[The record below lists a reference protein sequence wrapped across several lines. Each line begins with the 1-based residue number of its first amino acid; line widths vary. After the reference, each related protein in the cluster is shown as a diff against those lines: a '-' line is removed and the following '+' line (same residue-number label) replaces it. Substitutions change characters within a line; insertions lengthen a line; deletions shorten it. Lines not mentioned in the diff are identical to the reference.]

1 MNRSI
6 AYALASA
13 LLFGASTP
21 LAKQLLDQVP
31 PLLLGGLLYL
41 GAGLGLLLYRLL
53 RDRGW
58 RHPGLHGHDWG
69 WLGAA
74 IAVGGVIGTAAL
86 MFGLQLSSAASASL
100 LLNLEAVFT
109 ALLAWL
115 VFREHASRRV
125 VTGMLAIV
133 AGGLLLAW
141 PTDPAATA
149 TSAASAA
156 LTGTGAALIAPSA
169 WAAASAAWLGPLLV
183 ALACLCWAIDNNLTR
198 KVAAADALFIAG
210 SRGLVAG
217 VVSSG
222 AALALG
228 ATWPATGPA
237 LAAMLVG
244 LLGYGVSLV
253 LFVLA
258 LRGLGTARAS
268 AYFATAPFIGV
279 ALSLLLLGEATS
291 WLFWL
296 AGLLMAVGVWL
307 HLGERHAHLHPHEAQ
322 EHEHWHAHDAHH
334 SHTHEGGAGPE
345 SPLGHRHWHR
355 HEALT
360 HRHPHYP
367 DTHHQ
372 HRH

>member
-74 IAVGGVIGTAAL
+74 IAIGGVIGTATL

-141 PTDPAATA
+141 PTDPATSA
-149 TSAASAA
+149 TSAATAA
-156 LTGTGAALIAPSA
+156 LTGTGAALLAPSA

-198 KVAAADALFIAG
+198 KVAAADAVFIAG

-217 VVSSG
+217 LVSSG

-228 ATWPATGPA
+228 AAWPTTGPA

-279 ALSLLLLGEATS
+279 ALSLLLLGEATT

-307 HLGERHAHLHPHEAQ
+307 HLGERHAHLHQHEAQ

-334 SHTHEGGAGPE
+334 AHTHEAGTGTE
-345 SPLGHRHWHR
+345 SLLGHRHWHR
-355 HEALT
+355 HEPLT

>member
-149 TSAASAA
+149 AVAAAGAGS
-156 LTGTGAALIAPSA
+156 GAALVAPST
-169 WAAASAAWLGPLLV
+169 WATASAAWLGPLLV

-198 KVAAADALFIAG
+198 KVAAADAVFIAG
-210 SRGLVAG
+210 SRGLAVG
-217 VVSSG
+217 VVSGG

-228 ATWPATGPA
+228 AAWPATGPT

-307 HLGERHAHLHPHEAQ
+307 HLGERHAHLHQHEAQ
-322 EHEHWHAHDAHH
+322 EHEHWHTHDAHH
-334 SHTHEGGAGPE
+334 RHTHEGANAGA
-345 SPLGHRHWHR
+345 SPGIAGHRHWHR
-355 HEALT
+355 HEPLT

>member
-74 IAVGGVIGTAAL
+74 IAIGGVIGTATL

-141 PTDPAATA
+141 PTDPATSA
-149 TSAASAA
+149 TSAATAA
-156 LTGTGAALIAPSA
+156 LTGTGAALLAPSA

-198 KVAAADALFIAG
+198 KVAAADAVFIAG

-217 VVSSG
+217 LVSSG
-222 AALALG
+222 AAL
-228 ATWPATGPA
+228 
-237 LAAMLVG
+237 
-244 LLGYGVSLV
+244 
-253 LFVLA
+253 
-258 LRGLGTARAS
+258 
-268 AYFATAPFIGV
+268 
-279 ALSLLLLGEATS
+279 LSLI
-291 WLFWL
+291 
-296 AGLLMAVGVWL
+296 
-307 HLGERHAHLHPHEAQ
+307 HI
-322 EHEHWHAHDAHH
+322 
-334 SHTHEGGAGPE
+334 
-345 SPLGHRHWHR
+345 
-355 HEALT
+355 
-360 HRHPHYP
+360 
-367 DTHHQ
+367 
-372 HRH
+372 

>member
-1 MNRSI
+1 MNRAI

-58 RHPGLHGHDWG
+58 RHPGLQGRDWG

-74 IAVGGVIGTAAL
+74 IAIGGVLGTGAL

-149 TSAASAA
+149 AAAA
-156 LTGTGAALIAPSA
+156 TAGAAGAGLVAPSA
-169 WAAASAAWLGPLLV
+169 WAAASAWLGPLLV

-228 ATWPATGPA
+228 AAWPAAGPA

-279 ALSLLLLGEATS
+279 ALSLLLLGEATT

-296 AGLLMAVGVWL
+296 AGLLMAAGVWL
-307 HLGERHAHLHPHEAQ
+307 HLGERHAHLHQHEAQ
-322 EHEHWHAHDAHH
+322 EHEHWHQHDAHH
-334 SHTHEGGAGPE
+334 QHTHEGGARPE

-355 HEALT
+355 HEPLT

>member
-69 WLGAA
+69 WLGGA
-74 IAVGGVIGTAAL
+74 IVVGGVVGTAAL

-149 TSAASAA
+149 AATA
-156 LTGTGAALIAPSA
+156 TGAALVVPSA
-169 WAAASAAWLGPLLV
+169 WAAASAAPLLTTPATSPRLPAMNTASAAATLRV
-183 ALACLCWAIDNNLTR
+183 RLLSMAQHRQATDTSSSPPATMASMPVTTRALAC
-198 KVAAADALFIAG
+198 
-210 SRGLVAG
+210 SRNTSQA
-217 VVSSG
+217 SS
-222 AALALG
+222 AVYTAC
-228 ATWPATGPA
+228 
-237 LAAMLVG
+237 
-244 LLGYGVSLV
+244 LLY
-253 LFVLA
+253 
-258 LRGLGTARAS
+258 
-268 AYFATAPFIGV
+268 
-279 ALSLLLLGEATS
+279 TS
-291 WLFWL
+291 
-296 AGLLMAVGVWL
+296 
-307 HLGERHAHLHPHEAQ
+307 P
-322 EHEHWHAHDAHH
+322 
-334 SHTHEGGAGPE
+334 
-345 SPLGHRHWHR
+345 SPR
-355 HEALT
+355 
-360 HRHPHYP
+360 
-367 DTHHQ
+367 DS
-372 HRH
+372 

>member
-1 MNRSI
+1 MNRAI
-6 AYALASA
+6 AYALGSA

-21 LAKQLLDQVP
+21 LAKQLLDTLP

-58 RHPGLHGHDWG
+58 QHPGLHGRDWG
-69 WLGAA
+69 WLGGA
-74 IAVGGVIGTAAL
+74 IAIGGVIGTATL
-86 MFGLQLSSAASASL
+86 MFGLQHTSAASASL
-100 LLNLEAVFT
+100 LLNLEAVYT

-115 VFREHASRRV
+115 VFREHASARV

-141 PTDPAATA
+141 PAEP
-149 TSAASAA
+149 SAAAAA
-156 LTGTGAALIAPSA
+156 LSNGPSA
-169 WAAASAAWLGPLLV
+169 WAAAGAWLGPLLV
-183 ALACLCWAIDNNLTR
+183 SVACLCWAIDNNLTR
-198 KVAAADALFIAG
+198 KVAAADAVFIAS

-217 VVSSG
+217 LVSTAG
-222 AALALG
+222 ALALG
-228 ATWPATGPA
+228 APWPPVGAT

-279 ALSLLLLGEATS
+279 AVALLLLGETTT
-291 WLFWL
+291 WLFWC

-307 HLGERHAHLHPHEAQ
+307 HLGERHAHTHRHEAQ
-322 EHEHWHAHDAHH
+322 EHEHWHLHDAHH
-334 SHTHEGGAGPE
+334 SHTHDSATAAGTSTGANRGL
-345 SPLGHRHWHR
+345 LGHRHWHR
-355 HEALT
+355 HEPLT

>member
-69 WLGAA
+69 GLGAA

-149 TSAASAA
+149 
-156 LTGTGAALIAPSA
+156 
-169 WAAASAAWLGPLLV
+169 AAATAAT
-183 ALACLCWAIDNNLTR
+183 AA
-198 KVAAADALFIAG
+198 VAAAGAG
-210 SRGLVAG
+210 AEAALVAP
-217 VVSSG
+217 STW
-222 AALALG
+222 
-228 ATWPATGPA
+228 AT
-237 LAAMLVG
+237 
-244 LLGYGVSLV
+244 
-253 LFVLA
+253 
-258 LRGLGTARAS
+258 
-268 AYFATAPFIGV
+268 
-279 ALSLLLLGEATS
+279 
-291 WLFWL
+291 
-296 AGLLMAVGVWL
+296 
-307 HLGERHAHLHPHEAQ
+307 
-322 EHEHWHAHDAHH
+322 
-334 SHTHEGGAGPE
+334 
-345 SPLGHRHWHR
+345 
-355 HEALT
+355 
-360 HRHPHYP
+360 
-367 DTHHQ
+367 
-372 HRH
+372 

>member
-74 IAVGGVIGTAAL
+74 IAIGGVVGTAAL

-149 TSAASAA
+149 AAATAATAAAATAATAAVAAAGAGAEAA
-156 LTGTGAALIAPSA
+156 LVAPST
-169 WAAASAAWLGPLLV
+169 WATASAAWLGPLLV
-183 ALACLCWAIDNNLTR
+183 ALACLGWAIDNNLTR
-198 KVAAADALFIAG
+198 KVAAADAVFIAG

-237 LAAMLVG
+237 LA
-244 LLGYGVSLV
+244 
-253 LFVLA
+253 
-258 LRGLGTARAS
+258 
-268 AYFATAPFIGV
+268 
-279 ALSLLLLGEATS
+279 
-291 WLFWL
+291 
-296 AGLLMAVGVWL
+296 
-307 HLGERHAHLHPHEAQ
+307 
-322 EHEHWHAHDAHH
+322 
-334 SHTHEGGAGPE
+334 
-345 SPLGHRHWHR
+345 
-355 HEALT
+355 
-360 HRHPHYP
+360 
-367 DTHHQ
+367 
-372 HRH
+372 

>member
-1 MNRSI
+1 MNRAI
-6 AYALASA
+6 AYALGSA

-21 LAKQLLDQVP
+21 LAKQLLDTLP

-58 RHPGLHGHDWG
+58 RHPGLHGRDWG
-69 WLGAA
+69 WLGGA
-74 IAVGGVIGTAAL
+74 IAIGGVIGTATL
-86 MFGLQLSSAASASL
+86 MFGLQHTSAASASL
-100 LLNLEAVFT
+100 LLNLEAVYT

-115 VFREHASRRV
+115 VFREHASARV

-141 PTDPAATA
+141 PAEP
-149 TSAASAA
+149 SAAAAA
-156 LTGTGAALIAPSA
+156 LSNGPSAGAAS
-169 WAAASAAWLGPLLV
+169 AWLGPLLV
-183 ALACLCWAIDNNLTR
+183 SVACLCWAIDNNLTR
-198 KVAAADALFIAG
+198 KVAAADAVFIAG

-217 VVSSG
+217 LVSTAG
-222 AALALG
+222 ALALG
-228 ATWPATGPA
+228 APWPPVGAT

-258 LRGLGTARAS
+258 LRDLGTARAS

-279 ALSLLLLGEATS
+279 AVALLLLGETTT
-291 WLFWL
+291 WLFWC

-307 HLGERHAHLHPHEAQ
+307 HLGERHAHRHRHEAQ
-322 EHEHWHAHDAHH
+322 EHEHWHLHDAHH
-334 SHTHEGGAGPE
+334 SHTHDSATAAGTSTGANPGL
-345 SPLGHRHWHR
+345 LGHRHWHR
-355 HEALT
+355 HEPLT

>member
-74 IAVGGVIGTAAL
+74 IAIGGVIGTATL

-149 TSAASAA
+149 TSAATAA
-156 LTGTGAALIAPSA
+156 LTGTGAALLAPSA

-198 KVAAADALFIAG
+198 KVAAADAVFIAG

-217 VVSSG
+217 LVSSG

-228 ATWPATGPA
+228 AAWPATGPA

-279 ALSLLLLGEATS
+279 ALSLLLLGEATT

-307 HLGERHAHLHPHEAQ
+307 HLGERHAHLHQHEAQ

-334 SHTHEGGAGPE
+334 AHTHEAGTGPE
-345 SPLGHRHWHR
+345 ILLGHRHWHR
-355 HEALT
+355 HEPLT

-367 DTHHQ
+367 DAHHQ

>member
-1 MNRSI
+1 MNRAI
-6 AYALASA
+6 AYALGSA

-21 LAKQLLDQVP
+21 LAKQLLDTLP

-58 RHPGLHGHDWG
+58 RHPGLHGRDWG
-69 WLGAA
+69 WLGGAA
-74 IAVGGVIGTAAL
+74 IAIGGVIGTATL
-86 MFGLQLSSAASASL
+86 MFGLQHTSAASASL
-100 LLNLEAVFT
+100 LLNLEAVYT

-115 VFREHASRRV
+115 VFREHASARV

-141 PTDPAATA
+141 PAEP
-149 TSAASAA
+149 SAAAAA
-156 LTGTGAALIAPSA
+156 LSNGPSAGAAS
-169 WAAASAAWLGPLLV
+169 AWLGPLLV
-183 ALACLCWAIDNNLTR
+183 SVACLCWAIDNNLTR
-198 KVAAADALFIAG
+198 KVAAADAVFIAG

-217 VVSSG
+217 LVSTAG
-222 AALALG
+222 ALALG
-228 ATWPATGPA
+228 APWPPVGAA

-258 LRGLGTARAS
+258 LRDLGTARAS

-279 ALSLLLLGEATS
+279 AVALLL
-291 WLFWL
+291 
-296 AGLLMAVGVWL
+296 
-307 HLGERHAHLHPHEAQ
+307 LGERHAHRHQHEAQ
-322 EHEHWHAHDAHH
+322 EHEHWHLHDAHH
-334 SHTHEGGAGPE
+334 DHTHDSASTSANPGL
-345 SPLGHRHWHR
+345 LGHRHWHR
-355 HEALT
+355 HEPLT